1 MPPPARRPAIHHQ
14 RRQVPPA
21 HLPRPRSSR
30 PPPRTPW
37 TTPPSWQPAT
47 PLVRRESRRR
57 NGRHGRKLTA
67 VIEKTCNAN
76 KRLSRCSQKIPQPSS
91 FHRPRRWH
99 RTCGASWTPDM
110 VDTITSTVV
119 PERLP
124 GRHRLVLAGLQWM
137 LLILLLLILFK
148 VTLTERHQ
156 VPASSN
162 LPSQVQTT
170 KDILLIGSVSIVATS
185 TLLDALNA
193 IDAVSPGCLLSPNL
207 PPDETPPC
215 YCLSL

>member
-1 MPPPARRPAIHHQ
+1 
-14 RRQVPPA
+14 
-21 HLPRPRSSR
+21 
-30 PPPRTPW
+30 
-37 TTPPSWQPAT
+37 
-47 PLVRRESRRR
+47 
-57 NGRHGRKLTA
+57 
-67 VIEKTCNAN
+67 
-76 KRLSRCSQKIPQPSS
+76 
-91 FHRPRRWH
+91 
-99 RTCGASWTPDM
+99 
-110 VDTITSTVV
+110 
-119 PERLP
+119 
-124 GRHRLVLAGLQWM
+124 M

-170 KDILLIGSVSIVATS
+170 EDILLIGSASNVATS

-193 IDAVSPGCLLSPNL
+193 IDGMSPGCLLSPAP